1 MINLDW
7 LWVRVRHEL
16 VNFNGYHSPRFPAYN
31 VVAVEDGRRIEM
43 ALAGWDKDNVRVT
56 QDKNTLTIEGTLN
69 QDLDWK
75 GERYI
80 YKGANGRTFK
90 QKWALGQN
98 VNVSADLKDGML
110 TLHLKVNQQ
119 ESKKTRLINIS

>member
-1 MINLDW
+1 MINLDR
-7 LWVRVRHEL
+7 LWERARHEL
-16 VNFNGYHSPRFPAYN
+16 ANFNGYHSPHFPTYN
-31 VVAVEDGRRIEM
+31 VVAVEDGKRIEI
-43 ALAGWDKDNVRVT
+43 ALAGWGKDNIRVT

-69 QDLDWK
+69 QDLDLK
-75 GERYI
+75 GECYI

-90 QKWALGQN
+90 QQWTLGQN

-119 ESKKTRLINIS
+119 ENMKTRLINIS

>member
-1 MINLDW
+1 MINLDR
-7 LWVRVRHEL
+7 LWERVRYEL
-16 VNFNGYHSPRFPAYN
+16 INFNGYHSPHFPTYN

-43 ALAGWDKDNVRVT
+43 ALAGWDKDSVRVT

-69 QDLDWK
+69 QDLDST

-90 QKWALGQN
+90 QQWALDQN

-110 TLHLKVNQQ
+110 TLHLKVDQQ
-119 ESKKTRLINIS
+119 ENKKTRLININ